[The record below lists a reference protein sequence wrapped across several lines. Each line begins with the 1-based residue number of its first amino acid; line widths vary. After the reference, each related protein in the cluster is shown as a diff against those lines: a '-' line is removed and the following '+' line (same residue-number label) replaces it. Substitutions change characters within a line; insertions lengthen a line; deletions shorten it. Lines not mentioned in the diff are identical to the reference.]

1 MINALDLLKTR
12 RSVLVKNLTEP
23 GPDPAELQT
32 ILEIAARVPDHRKL
46 EPWRFVIIQGDDR
59 KKLGE
64 KLCAIKQKNESLQI
78 QQVEAEQCRFV
89 CAPIVIAVV
98 FSPIEHKTPVFEQLL
113 SCGAVC
119 QNLNLSSSALGFS
132 SQWVTTW
139 CAFDKEAQAELGL
152 KEYESIAGFIHIG
165 TATCAPKERQR
176 PNIQTKTSYYK
187 G

>member
-12 RSVLVKNLTEP
+12 RSVLVRNLTEP
-23 GPDPAELQT
+23 GPNEDELQI

-46 EPWRFVIIQGDDR
+46 EPWRFIVIQGDNK

-64 KLCAIKQKNESLQI
+64 KLCEIKLKEEPLQAE
-78 QQVEAEQCRFV
+78 QVEAEQCRFV
-89 CAPIVIAVV
+89 CAPLVIAVV
-98 FSPIEHKTPVFEQLL
+98 FSPVEHKTPVFEQLL

-119 QNLNLSSSALGFS
+119 HNINLASTALGFS

-139 CAFDKEAQAELGL
+139 CAFDKQAQAELGL
-152 KEYESIAGFIHIG
+152 KDYESIAGFMHIG

-176 PNIQTKTSYYK
+176 PNVQTKTSYYK
-187 G
+187 